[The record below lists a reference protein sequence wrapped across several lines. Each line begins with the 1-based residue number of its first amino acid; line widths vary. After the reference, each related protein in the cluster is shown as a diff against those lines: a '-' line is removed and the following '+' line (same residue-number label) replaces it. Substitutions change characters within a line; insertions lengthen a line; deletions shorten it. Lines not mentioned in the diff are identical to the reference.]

1 MKIITTLKMTWL
13 LELLFVLQPVKNESG
28 HYGTELFTEVAE
40 RIIDTHN
47 KSEPLYLYFAH
58 QAVHSGNPKDPL
70 QAPKRMLDVSC
81 TGYIYSRL
89 YLYRYIYTDIYI
101 QYTYIYSIYI
111 QVYIYIYIYRLYIL
125 EEAFETRETLKKNIF
140 FDIKRICNFLSRS
153 AIQKGKVKV
162 QNLSLFKWAQL
173 STMNAAILK
182 ATQ

>member
-1 MKIITTLKMTWL
+1 MTWL
-13 LELLFVLQPVKNESG
+13 LELLFVPQPVKNESG

-111 QVYIYIYIYRLYIL
+111 QVYIYIYIYTGYIYSRRLSKL
-125 EEAFETRETLKKNIF
+125 EKFKKKNHF
-140 FDIKRICNFLSRS
+140 FRH
-153 AIQKGKVKV
+153 
-162 QNLSLFKWAQL
+162 
-173 STMNAAILK
+173 
-182 ATQ
+182 

>member
-1 MKIITTLKMTWL
+1 MDTIIFRSRNRFENYYYIKNVSMTWL

-101 QYTYIYSIYI
+101 QYTYIYR
-111 QVYIYIYIYRLYIL
+111 YIYIYTGYIYSMSIVLLKL
-125 EEAFETRETLKKNIF
+125 EKL
-140 FDIKRICNFLSRS
+140 
-153 AIQKGKVKV
+153 
-162 QNLSLFKWAQL
+162 
-173 STMNAAILK
+173 
-182 ATQ
+182 

>member
-1 MKIITTLKMTWL
+1 MDTIIFRSRNRFENYYYIKNVSMTWL

-70 QAPKRMLDVSC
+70 QAPKRVLDVSC

-89 YLYRYIYTDIYI
+89 KGHR
-101 QYTYIYSIYI
+101 SIYN
-111 QVYIYIYIYRLYIL
+111 
-125 EEAFETRETLKKNIF
+125 LKE
-140 FDIKRICNFLSRS
+140 
-153 AIQKGKVKV
+153 
-162 QNLSLFKWAQL
+162 
-173 STMNAAILK
+173 
-182 ATQ
+182 

>member
-1 MKIITTLKMTWL
+1 MTWL

-70 QAPKRMLDVSC
+70 QAPKRVLDVSC

-101 QYTYIYSIYI
+101 QYIYTGYIYSRSI
-111 QVYIYIYIYRLYIL
+111 VLLKL
-125 EEAFETRETLKKNIF
+125 EKL
-140 FDIKRICNFLSRS
+140 
-153 AIQKGKVKV
+153 
-162 QNLSLFKWAQL
+162 
-173 STMNAAILK
+173 
-182 ATQ
+182 

>member
-1 MKIITTLKMTWL
+1 MTWL

-70 QAPKRMLDVSC
+70 QAPKRVLDVSC

-111 QVYIYIYIYRLYIL
+111 YRLYIL
-125 EEAFETRETLKKNIF
+125 EEYCAFETRETLKKKHF
-140 FDIKRICNFLSRS
+140 FRH
-153 AIQKGKVKV
+153 
-162 QNLSLFKWAQL
+162 
-173 STMNAAILK
+173 
-182 ATQ
+182 

>member
-1 MKIITTLKMTWL
+1 MTWL

-101 QYTYIYSIYI
+101 QYIYTVYIYR
-111 QVYIYIYIYRLYIL
+111 YIYIYIQVIYTRGYIY
-125 EEAFETRETLKKNIF
+125 TGI
-140 FDIKRICNFLSRS
+140 
-153 AIQKGKVKV
+153 
-162 QNLSLFKWAQL
+162 
-173 STMNAAILK
+173 
-182 ATQ
+182 

>member
-1 MKIITTLKMTWL
+1 M
-13 LELLFVLQPVKNESG
+13 
-28 HYGTELFTEVAE
+28 AE

-89 YLYRYIYTDIYI
+89 YLYRYIYTVYIYI
-101 QYTYIYSIYI
+101 QYIYTGIYIYT
-111 QVYIYIYIYRLYIL
+111 YIYRLYIL
-125 EEAFETRETLKKNIF
+125 EEYCAFETRETFKKNIF

-162 QNLSLFKWAQL
+162 RNLSLFKWAQL
-173 STMNAAILK
+173 STMKAAILK
-182 ATQ
+182 ATK

>member
-111 QVYIYIYIYRLYIL
+111 QVYIYIYIYIYRLYIL
-125 EEAFETRETLKKNIF
+125 EEAFETRETLKKKHF
-140 FDIKRICNFLSRS
+140 FRH
-153 AIQKGKVKV
+153 
-162 QNLSLFKWAQL
+162 
-173 STMNAAILK
+173 
-182 ATQ
+182 

>member
-1 MKIITTLKMTWL
+1 MTWL

-70 QAPKRMLDVSC
+70 QAPKRMLNVSC

-101 QYTYIYSIYI
+101 QYIYTG
-111 QVYIYIYIYRLYIL
+111 IYIYIYTGYIYSRSIVLLKL
-125 EEAFETRETLKKNIF
+125 EKLKKKTIF

-162 QNLSLFKWAQL
+162 RNLSLFKWAQL
-173 STMNAAILK
+173 STMKAAILK

>member
-1 MKIITTLKMTWL
+1 MTWL

-70 QAPKRMLDVSC
+70 QAPKRVLDVSC

-101 QYTYIYSIYI
+101 QYIYTGIYIYI
-111 QVYIYIYIYRLYIL
+111 QVIY
-125 EEAFETRETLKKNIF
+125 TRGGFRN
-140 FDIKRICNFLSRS
+140 
-153 AIQKGKVKV
+153 
-162 QNLSLFKWAQL
+162 
-173 STMNAAILK
+173 
-182 ATQ
+182 

>member
-1 MKIITTLKMTWL
+1 MTWL

-70 QAPKRMLDVSC
+70 QAPKRVLDVSC

-101 QYTYIYSIYI
+101 QYIYTGIYI
-111 QVYIYIYIYRLYIL
+111 YIYIYIYRLYIL
-125 EEAFETRETLKKNIF
+125 EEYCAFETRET
-140 FDIKRICNFLSRS
+140 
-153 AIQKGKVKV
+153 
-162 QNLSLFKWAQL
+162 
-173 STMNAAILK
+173 
-182 ATQ
+182 